1 MLPEKI
7 IFVGVLI
14 NLFCSLWYIKNIF
27 HGGIKPN
34 LVSWFMWMLA
44 PFVGVFLQIQAGA
57 GFIYTLPVFMAGFV
71 PFLVLIAALI
81 KKNAYWKITF
91 FDIACGIF
99 SILALFLWIST
110 KNTTLSVIFAILA
123 DGLAVVPTLVKSW
136 KAPETETG
144 ITYLSGI
151 INNTIGLFI
160 INSWVFSIYSL
171 YIYFIIA
178 NLSIVLCIYRKKI
191 LSMIHYKYEK

>member
-1 MLPEKI
+1 MIPEQFAYIAI
-7 IFVGVLI
+7 IT
-14 NLFCSLWYIKNIF
+14 SLAGASFYIRDIF
-27 HGGIKPN
+27 LGKTRPN
-34 LVSWFMWMLA
+34 FVSWFMWMLA